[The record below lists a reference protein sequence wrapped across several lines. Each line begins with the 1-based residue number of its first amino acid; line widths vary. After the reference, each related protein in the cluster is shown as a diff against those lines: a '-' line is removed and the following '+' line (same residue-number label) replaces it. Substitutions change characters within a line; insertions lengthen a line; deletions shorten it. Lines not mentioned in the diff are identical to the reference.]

1 MPHNS
6 LYYVK
11 IQCMEILL
19 YEFISFCMFSIAAA
33 TIEEFSSDIEFFPD
47 FLHPA
52 LKANGI
58 RIIKVL
64 YLGEK

>member
-1 MPHNS
+1 MPHNF

-11 IQCMEILL
+11 FQCMEVLP
-19 YEFISFCMFSIAAA
+19 YKFISYCMFSIAAP
-33 TIEEFSSDIEFFPD
+33 TIEELPSDIEFFPD

-52 LKANGI
+52 LKATGI
-58 RIIKVL
+58 LIIKVL